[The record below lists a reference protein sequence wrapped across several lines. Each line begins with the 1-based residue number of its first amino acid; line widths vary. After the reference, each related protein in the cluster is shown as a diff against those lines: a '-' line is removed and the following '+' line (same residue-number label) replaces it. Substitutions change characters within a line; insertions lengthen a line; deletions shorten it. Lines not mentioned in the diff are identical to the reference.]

1 MLRHRY
7 PIWPLIHLISIG
19 LWIALFILLVCM
31 LMGLLC
37 RRRMRM
43 FHSHGRYRCH
53 GQGQGHCG
61 CYGRGQGHC
70 GGQSHDHGCGGSH
83 GYCSCGPTPPPS
95 HLDALEILRQRY
107 ARGEIDDATMY
118 ATFNMGI
125 GFCVVVAESQQQ
137 AALDAL
143 RAAGEDA
150 LRIGTVTGRPGRTVT
165 IPSAGLTGKGDSFEP
180 VR

>member
-1 MLRHRY
+1 MQRYQYHFNYGGGQIMLRHRY

-53 GQGQGHCG
+53 GQGHCS

-70 GGQSHDHGCGGSH
+70 GGQSHDHGGGGSH

-107 ARGEIDDATMY
+107 ARGEIDDATFEHMRERL
-118 ATFNMGI
+118 GPSP
-125 GFCVVVAESQQQ
+125 VSE
-137 AALDAL
+137 
-143 RAAGEDA
+143 
-150 LRIGTVTGRPGRTVT
+150 RPPEG
-165 IPSAGLTGKGDSFEP
+165 
-180 VR
+180 